1 MRSAPAVRMM
11 KPSPSGMEV
20 HEEALQALA
29 LGGVADALG
38 DGDAGSARGEDEV
51 APRQADI
58 HADGG
63 ALRVDGV
70 ADDLDEDLLSAL
82 DAVLDLAR
90 LAQRAL
96 LAALLVVGDR
106 AGDLAGVEEG
116 VLVDPDVHE
125 RGLEAGVD
133 VLDLALVD
141 VADERLLGLAL
152 DVVLLEDAVVEDRD
166 ADLLGLE
173 GVDEHAP

>member
-1 MRSAPAVRMM
+1 
-11 KPSPSGMEV
+11 MEV

-29 LGGVADALG
+29 LGGVADAFG
-38 DGDAGSARGEDEV
+38 DGDAGGARSQDQV
-51 APRQADI
+51 APRQADV

-70 ADDLDEDLLSAL
+70 ADDLDEDLLAAL
-82 DAVLDLAR
+82 GEVRDLAG
-90 LAQRAL
+90 LAHGAV

-106 AGDLAGVEEG
+106 AGDLAGMEEG

-125 RGLEAGVD
+125 GGLEAGVD
-133 VLDLALVD
+133 VQHLTLVD